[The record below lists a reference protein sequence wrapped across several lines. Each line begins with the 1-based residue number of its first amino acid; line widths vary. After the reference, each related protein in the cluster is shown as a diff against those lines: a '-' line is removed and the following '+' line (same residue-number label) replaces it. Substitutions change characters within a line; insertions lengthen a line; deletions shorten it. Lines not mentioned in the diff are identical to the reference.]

1 MALFI
6 RWLNVADLVRPRPR
20 LTWLA
25 DISLLAVNFAVLC
38 LPAMVNRSPIV
49 FEDTRVYYKGGRTAI
64 DKIAA
69 MFHPTHG
76 AATEDALRMAK
87 GVRSAY
93 YSLFEYT
100 AANVGSLWLVIAI
113 QAVIVALML
122 RLAFE
127 MLCPKLPVRYYTI
140 VIMSVAILTTGSW
153 TVSYVMPDIFN
164 GILALAIIVV
174 VLFWERLSRL
184 RRICIL
190 LLVSASFVMHMTN
203 LITALGLLIVAALL
217 RWKPW
222 AHLAVLGAV
231 MVGIVALLAVGV
243 VGFKE
248 WSITPQSP
256 PFLMTRIIV
265 DGPGRI
271 YLQDHCPQINWAICH
286 HLDRLNLDH
295 DDFLWHE
302 NGVYSSSIISPDERA
317 ELRSEDKKLFVAA
330 AREHPW
336 LTIKQMSLNLA
347 RQLGMFTLESYIV
360 PSWATQTSSE
370 MTLWP
375 RSYSEPRWQK
385 IWSGVIYAAVFASLG
400 YLLLLSSRGLLT
412 RDQADFFILSIATAW
427 LAALAGALS
436 DVSPRYE
443 ARAIWLIPLAATLVF
458 VARRPER
465 LGSMSASAPD
475 YTVPSH
481 RRFSGMG

>member
-1 MALFI
+1 
-6 RWLNVADLVRPRPR
+6 
-20 LTWLA
+20 
-25 DISLLAVNFAVLC
+25 
-38 LPAMVNRSPIV
+38 
-49 FEDTRVYYKGGRTAI
+49 
-64 DKIAA
+64 
-69 MFHPTHG
+69 
-76 AATEDALRMAK
+76 MAK

-243 VGFKE
+243 VG
-248 WSITPQSP
+248 SRS
-256 PFLMTRIIV
+256 
-265 DGPGRI
+265 GR
-271 YLQDHCPQINWAICH
+271 L
-286 HLDRLNLDH
+286 
-295 DDFLWHE
+295 
-302 NGVYSSSIISPDERA
+302 
-317 ELRSEDKKLFVAA
+317 
-330 AREHPW
+330 
-336 LTIKQMSLNLA
+336 
-347 RQLGMFTLESYIV
+347 
-360 PSWATQTSSE
+360 
-370 MTLWP
+370 P
-375 RSYSEPRWQK
+375 RSHR
-385 IWSGVIYAAVFASLG
+385 
-400 YLLLLSSRGLLT
+400 LS
-412 RDQADFFILSIATAW
+412 
-427 LAALAGALS
+427 
-436 DVSPRYE
+436 
-443 ARAIWLIPLAATLVF
+443 
-458 VARRPER
+458 
-465 LGSMSASAPD
+465 
-475 YTVPSH
+475 
-481 RRFSGMG
+481 